1 MANTKLTQ
9 LPNAPT
15 LQYEALN
22 LYVSGLPRRTIDAAG
37 PSSFL
42 GALPAPLLGASRAAN
57 NLRRYI
63 HEIVKGRSWLYALL
77 NTKGSMFSKEALLI
91 GNGPSQGYLDS
102 GTIKKFQ
109 DMSGDVFVVNY
120 WNLNPMLADVSPNYL
135 VLSDPLTLNF
145 GTEAK
150 NLVHENEGLLN
161 FLIVNSCV
169 RVICP
174 ISRCQDIAALIG
186 KNRVIGFCDT
196 PLKLMPRSTNPLL
209 PRSYVSMTLF
219 KALAVAKFFGYK
231 RIFILGMDNTY
242 PRNIFCDDQ
251 NRILN
256 LEQHAGKPD
265 YVVDQS
271 GRYASVADL
280 LDELANLFR
289 DAKKFADDKRV
300 LNLDIHSLTD
310 AFPKIPFETFKK
322 CIQSGK
328 MPLYTPLN

>member
-1 MANTKLTQ
+1 MSNAELTHQ
-9 LPNAPT
+9 PDAPT

-22 LYVSGLPRRTIDAAG
+22 LYVASLPRRTIDATQ

-42 GALPAPLLGASRAAN
+42 RSLPTPLLGAARAAN

-63 HEIVKGRSWLYALL
+63 HEIVKGRSWLYALS
-77 NTKGSMFSKEALLI
+77 NTKGSMFRREALLI
-91 GNGPSQGYLDS
+91 GNGPSQGYLDA
-102 GTIKKFQ
+102 GTLKKFQ
-109 DMSGDVFVVNY
+109 AMNGDVFVVNY

-145 GTEAK
+145 GPEAK
-150 NLVHENEGLLN
+150 HLARENEGLLN
-161 FLIVNSCV
+161 FLLLNGGV

-174 ISRCQDIAALIG
+174 ISRCQDVAALIG
-186 KNRVIGFCDT
+186 KSRVLGFCDT
-196 PLKLMPRSTNPLL
+196 PLRLIPRSTNPLL
-209 PRSYVSMTLF
+209 PRSYLSMTLF
-219 KALAVAKFFGYK
+219 KALAVAKFFGYN

-256 LEQHAGKPD
+256 LEQHAGTAD

-271 GRYASVADL
+271 SKYASVADL
-280 LDELANLFR
+280 LDELAILFR
-289 DAKKFADDKRV
+289 DAKKFSNGKRI
-300 LNLDIHSLTD
+300 LNLDVHSLTD

-322 CIQSGK
+322 CVQSEK
-328 MPLYTPLN
+328 KIVA